1 MAVEVPTGVPCP
13 PLMNA
18 ILGTC
23 EMTHFTTEAKLSEA
37 EQSSLLLLPVTSY
50 SSPPLSLSRLL
61 HFYLPWHV
69 SWWIRDDSTESR
81 FLFFFFHSLMTTYVV
96 KACCGFKI
104 ACDLVPPLNRTS
116 VW

>member
-37 EQSSLLLLPVTSY
+37 EQSSLLLLPLTSY
-50 SSPPLSLSRLL
+50 SFSSPPLSLSLSHSHGSYIFIYHGMLAGGLEMIRQS
-61 HFYLPWHV
+61 HV
-69 SWWIRDDSTESR
+69 SCFS
-81 FLFFFFHSLMTTYVV
+81 FFIH
-96 KACCGFKI
+96 
-104 ACDLVPPLNRTS
+104 
-116 VW
+116 